1 MACSS
6 APLVSRVRRPANQ
19 RAGWVIMGRLLLHA
33 SNYFEIKLCFFMI
46 FEILLLIYKYWMGHF
61 GWYKLWN
68 GQFVS
73 PHIEVLIFMSQHIE
87 SFLMS
92 HYLEGSVTFNIVGV
106 FRNSDWPSFASDS
119 AAAQEFGNQSSQSFL
134 KYRVISGQI
143 CSFPVWR
150 VGSKGQVT
158 YHGISEIWVVVIGK
172 SFHQFNSFV
181 WDGFLLGFG
190 TSSLFETSWWTWVV
204 LKSSQG
210 GGVNSAFKLFAIN
223 SLF

>member
-1 MACSS
+1 
-6 APLVSRVRRPANQ
+6 
-19 RAGWVIMGRLLLHA
+19 
-33 SNYFEIKLCFFMI
+33 
-46 FEILLLIYKYWMGHF
+46 
-61 GWYKLWN
+61 
-68 GQFVS
+68 
-73 PHIEVLIFMSQHIE
+73 MSHHIE

-92 HYLEGSVTFNIVGV
+92 HYLEGSVTFNIVSV
-106 FRNSDWPSFASDS
+106 FRNSDWPSLASDS

-134 KYRVISGQI
+134 KYRVNSVQI
-143 CSFPVWR
+143 CSYPVGKMR
-150 VGSKGQVT
+150 SKDQVT

-181 WDGFLLGFG
+181 WDRFLLGFG

-210 GGVNSAFKLFAIN
+210 GGGNSAFKLFAIN